1 MTNLWTNPLG
11 LAELLPL
18 PEARVLQSTFLLV
31 ILVFVVWVLWKIA
44 PRLKRQ
50 VDPRVVDVVLL
61 VVSGLV
67 ALFIGQSALS
77 LWASAAPN
85 APTVDVF
92 SRLTSAGLR
101 IAITVGVVA
110 AAYIGSGMLVR
121 AVDRFTTET
130 GGLTGHQSE
139 VFSRLTEVAVYLLAA
154 LLLLS
159 VWQVDVRAFLIGAG
173 FLGII
178 IGLAANETLS
188 ALIAG
193 FTLMFSR
200 PFEIGDWIQ
209 VPLETGEETDG
220 IVTDITLFSTRIETF
235 SGKYVVL
242 PNDLVSSNTLVNFGR
257 KGRLRLEVEV
267 GIDYDADPKR
277 GVDVAKK
284 AMKEVDEVLNVPR
297 PNAVLT
303 GFGESAVILEL
314 RFWIDRPSSR
324 RRWRATTAVIA
335 AVKHAFDREG
345 IKIPVPQR
353 EVAGRGEAGG
363 FRVVGDYPDQRD
375 RPDQYEGRDRRN
387 RGDPRDRPD

>member
-1 MTNLWTNPLG
+1 MTNLWTNSLG

-92 SRLTSAGLR
+92 SQLTSAGLR
-101 IAITVGVVA
+101 IVITVGVVA

-130 GGLTGHQSE
+130 GGLTSHQSE
-139 VFSRLTEVAVYLLAA
+139 VFSRLTEVAVYLLAG

-209 VPLETGEETDG
+209 VPLENGGETDG

-242 PNDLVSSNTLVNFGR
+242 PNDLVTSNTLVNFGR
-257 KGRLRLEVEV
+257 KGRLRIEVEV

-277 GVDVAKK
+277 GVDVAKR

-353 EVAGRGEAGG
+353 EVAGRDETGG
-363 FRVVGDYPDQRD
+363 FRVVSDFPDQRD
-375 RPDQYEGRDRRN
+375 RPDQYEGHDRRN

>member
-1 MTNLWTNPLG
+1 MTGPSNDPSRLFK
-11 LAELLPL
+11 LLPI

-31 ILVFVVWVLWKIA
+31 ILVFVVWVLWKSA
-44 PRLKRQ
+44 PRLKRRIP
-50 VDPRVVDVVLL
+50 PRVVDVILL
-61 VVSGLV
+61 IVSGGV
-67 ALFIGQSALS
+67 ALFIGQRALS

-85 APTVDVF
+85 APNVDVF
-92 SRLTSAGLR
+92 GQLTGFR
-101 IAITVGVVA
+101 IAVTLGVVV

-121 AVDRFTTET
+121 AVDRFTSET
-130 GGLTGHQSE
+130 GQLTGHQGE
-139 VFSRLTEVAVYLLAA
+139 VLSRLTEVGVYLLAA

-159 VWQVDVRAFLIGAG
+159 VWRVDVRAFLIGAG

-200 PFEIGDWIQ
+200 PFEIGDWIE
-209 VPLETGEETDG
+209 VPLENGETTDG

-242 PNDLVSSNTLVNFGR
+242 PNDLVSSNTLVNYGR

-267 GIDYDADPKR
+267 GIDYAADPER
-277 GVDVAKK
+277 AIEVAKRT
-284 AMKEVDEVLNVPR
+284 MSGSDEVLNVPQ

-303 GFGESAVILEL
+303 GFGESAVLLEL

-324 RRWRATTAVIA
+324 RRWRAMTAIIA
-335 AVKHAFDREG
+335 AVKNAYDREG
-345 IKIPVPQR
+345 IKIPFPQR
-353 EVAGRGEAGG
+353 EVAGRDETGG
-363 FRVVGDYPDQRD
+363 FRIATDGNERWDRRDRRD
-375 RPDQYEGRDRRN
+375 RPDYRDRQD
-387 RGDPRDRPD
+387 GHD

>member
-61 VVSGLV
+61 AVSAIV
-67 ALFIGQSALS
+67 ALFIGQRALS

-85 APTVDVF
+85 APNVDVF
-92 SRLTSAGLR
+92 GQLTGFR
-101 IAITVGVVA
+101 IAITIGVVA

-130 GGLTGHQSE
+130 GGLTSHQGE
-139 VFSRLTEVAVYLLAA
+139 VFSRLTEVGVYLLAA

-159 VWQVDVRAFLIGAG
+159 VWQVDIRAFLIGAG

-209 VPLETGEETDG
+209 VPLENGGETDG

-242 PNDLVSSNTLVNFGR
+242 PNDLVTSNTLVNFGR

-284 AMKEVDEVLNVPR
+284 AMKGVDDVLNVPR

-353 EVAGRGEAGG
+353 EVAGRDETGG
-363 FRVVGDYPDQRD
+363 FRVVSDY
-375 RPDQYEGRDRRN
+375 PDQYEGRDRRT
-387 RGDPRDRPD
+387 RRDPRDRPD

>member
-1 MTNLWTNPLG
+1 MTDPWTNPLG

-31 ILVFVVWVLWKIA
+31 VLVFVVWVLWKIA

-67 ALFIGQSALS
+67 ALFIGQRALS

-85 APTVDVF
+85 APNVDIF
-92 SRLTSAGLR
+92 GQLTGFR

-121 AVDRFTTET
+121 AVGRFTTET
-130 GGLTGHQSE
+130 GGLTSHQGE
-139 VFSRLTEVAVYLLAA
+139 VFSRLTEVGVYLLAA

-159 VWQVDVRAFLIGAG
+159 IWQVDIRAFLIGAG

-235 SGKYVVL
+235 SGKYVIL

-257 KGRLRLEVEV
+257 KGRLRLDVEV
-267 GIDYDADPKR
+267 GIDYDTDPKR
-277 GVDVAKK
+277 GVDVAKR

-353 EVAGRGEAGG
+353 EVAGRDETGG

-375 RPDQYEGRDRRN
+375 RPDRYEGRDRHN